1 MADYYLCRNCEVR
14 LTRLPER
21 RTVYDLGPCSNCGAT
36 DWTAIVELAGT
47 ASAASSASATL
58 TITPEFPKGQVISV
72 GPAVEHETAHPV
84 TITMEIAD
92 SVGITDDVDS
102 NLSPG
107 FEPIVA
113 PEDLPREVI
122 AEALSLNV
130 SILWPI
136 DGKWPIDVEGYGRIG
151 FAAVDTREEAAL
163 AVAIYLDG
171 LMERWEERHRADDAD
186 RRNPDEPAQ

>member
-14 LTRLPER
+14 LTRLPEG
-21 RTVYDLGPCSNCGAT
+21 RTLNNLGPCSNCGAT

-47 ASAASSASATL
+47 GAAASSASATL
-58 TITPEFPKGQVISV
+58 TVTPEFPKGQVIPV
-72 GPAVEHETAHPV
+72 GPAAEHETAHPV
-84 TITMEIAD
+84 TITREITD

-102 NLSPG
+102 DLSPG
-107 FEPIVA
+107 FEPTVA
-113 PEDLPREVI
+113 PEDLPSEVI

-130 SILWPI
+130 NILRPI
-136 DGKWPIDVEGYGRIG
+136 NGKWPIDVEGYGRIG
-151 FAAVDTREEAAL
+151 FATVDTREEAAL

-171 LMERWEERHRADDAD
+171 LMERWEERHRADEAA